1 MSEWKE
7 VKIGDVCSVKRGA
20 SPRPIQ
26 NFMCKNGMP
35 WVKIADATRSNSR
48 YIYSTEEFITEAG
61 VPKSRTV
68 TPGTL
73 IVSNSATPG
82 LPKIMGITG
91 CVHDGWLI
99 INDFN
104 GVLKEYMYY
113 KFIDIRRVLSNQANG
128 SVFMNLKTDI
138 VKDFPIK
145 VPSIQEQEVIVAF
158 LNNID
163 AKIECNQKIC
173 ENLEA
178 QAQALFK
185 HWFIDFAPFKNG
197 NFCANREQNE
207 TCFNSAEVQP
217 KITGKACK
225 FVESE
230 LGMIPEGWRV
240 GKFTDIFDL
249 GSGGTPKTSEK
260 LYWEDGSIPFFSP
273 KDVNGVYCFDTEKH
287 ITEKGLNNCS
297 SSLYSK
303 NTVFITCRG
312 TVGKVAMAAVPMAMN
327 QSNYAILSNKGYS
340 QYFAYLMTVSIVK
353 KLKFK
358 ANGAVFDAITS
369 KDFKEQI
376 IIPNLNVVNRFDS
389 IIQPIFDNILNI
401 GFENL
406 RLSTLRD
413 TLLPKLMSGQIKV

>member
-1 MSEWKE
+1 MNEWKE

-48 YIYSTEEFITEAG
+48 YIYSTEEYIIEAG

-99 INDFN
+99 IDDFK

-128 SVFMNLKTDI
+128 SVFLNLKTDI

-145 VPSIQEQEVIVAF
+145 MPSIQEQEIIVAF
-158 LNNID
+158 LENID

-185 HWFIDFAPFKNG
+185 HWFIDFAPFKDG
-197 NFCANREQNE
+197 
-207 TCFNSAEVQP
+207 
-217 KITGKACK
+217 K
-225 FVESE
+225 FVESD
-230 LGMIPEGWRV
+230 LGMVPEGWRIGKLEELGDVV
-240 GKFTDIFDL
+240 GGATPSKSEESYYTSKGIAWL
-249 GSGGTPKTSEK
+249 TPK
-260 LYWEDGSIPFFSP
+260 D
-273 KDVNGVYCFDTEKH
+273 
-287 ITEKGLNNCS
+287 
-297 SSLYSK
+297 
-303 NTVFITCRG
+303 
-312 TVGKVAMAAVPMAMN
+312 
-327 QSNYAILSNKGYS
+327 LSNKR
-340 QYFAYLMTVSIVK
+340 
-353 KLKFK
+353 LKF
-358 ANGAVFDAITS
+358 TS
-369 KDFKEQI
+369 RGEIDLTQEGYNSCSAKLMPKGSVLFSSRAPIGYLTIAKNDICTNQGFKSVVPKYAGTAYIYYLLKVNTKRIERMSSGTTFKEASGSLMKSLAVLIPPKNI
-376 IIPNLNVVNRFDS
+376 IDNYESSVAD
-389 IIQPIFDNILNI
+389 IFNEQELKEQ
-401 GFENL
+401 ENL
-406 RLSTLRD
+406 CLSALRD
-413 TLLPKLMSGQIKV
+413 ALLPKLMSGQIKL